1 MQRAC
6 FLLLQAVFITA
17 AAVPLSGC
25 GGTAAPQ
32 EIPEDQVADV
42 QLSVTLPVEGQSIGR
57 RSLSS
62 LSMDADR
69 QALVSISDVTK
80 IMVDIVNVTANPN
93 RVIFK
98 NTELTR
104 NAADGIWSATLPFLP
119 RNVMLEFR
127 STATGANGAT
137 IFAGT
142 TQQSLTASNTRVTIA
157 MSPADNNH
165 TLAIPRISRISVP
178 SQLSSGGSGSISVEV
193 QGSSGEALSFT
204 MVPAAN
210 GGEIFPQTGQIT
222 LSGTSATLVFQYTA
236 PVLSA
241 DQTFEHSVTIH
252 NPRGTSVKS
261 NFSTSVLQAG
271 QTAGV
276 NGSELR
282 VQFSPI
288 INNLIARRI
297 PNTTD
302 IEWRAEV
309 TDDRPTD
316 QELLSYNWQFLDPAG
331 TAIPPTF
338 TVNARTTILSNYDP
352 AVSGT
357 IRLAVTDA
365 DNGTTT
371 LNWVLPTNQFLNQ
384 SDLIV
389 EVGTGGGVASV
400 VAGGSHTCA
409 RIATGGIRCW
419 GKGNE
424 GQRGYNN
431 ADDSGKT
438 SSTLPSA
445 AGSIPELE
453 QARQVVAGTAH
464 TCALFNNGQVAC
476 WGRGAEGQLGYN
488 SIASVGDNES
498 VASYGY
504 VNVGGNVTR
513 IAAGGHHTCAVL
525 DTGNVRCWGS
535 NSRGQ
540 LGYGNNTGTRAKVGD
555 DEAPYTLGDVP
566 LGGALV
572 ADVTAGLEH
581 TCVLLRDGNVRC
593 WGRGAE
599 GQLGY
604 GNSTDQGAS
613 QIPPATN
620 LNFNLARVRQVVA
633 GGYHTCAM
641 LENGSVVCWGKASSG
656 QLGVSQVYNAT
667 TPNNSNNWGD
677 AAGET
682 PYDLAR
688 QYPLDLGGGR
698 KALAVTA
705 GAEYSCALLDTGA
718 VRCWGFNTNG
728 ELGQGTT
735 AVRPTPTTTGAID
748 VSLGASVVRLTSGAN
763 HNCALLTSGQV
774 RCWGK
779 GADGQ
784 LGYGNTNNVGHN
796 GQVDGAGVVSVL

>member
-1 MQRAC
+1 
-6 FLLLQAVFITA
+6 LLLQAAFITA

-25 GGTAAPQ
+25 GSTAAPQ
-32 EIPEDQVADV
+32 ETPEDQVADV

-62 LSMDADR
+62 LSTETDR
-69 QALVSISDVTK
+69 EALLSISDVSK
-80 IMVDIVNVTANPN
+80 IMVDITQINVPASSN

-119 RNVMLEFR
+119 RNVVLEFR
-127 STATGANGAT
+127 GTATSANGTT
-137 IFAGT
+137 IFSGT
-142 TQQSLTASNTRVTIA
+142 TLQTLTASNSRVTIA
-157 MSPADNNH
+157 MAPADNNH

-178 SQLSSGGSGSISVEV
+178 TQLSSGGSGSISVEV
-193 QGSSGEALSFT
+193 QGSSGEVLSFT
-204 MVPAAN
+204 MAPASN
-210 GGEIFPQTGQIT
+210 GGEIFPVTGQIT

-241 DQTFEHSVTIH
+241 DQTFEHSITVH
-252 NPRGTSVKS
+252 NPRGTSVRS

-302 IEWRAEV
+302 IEWSAEV
-309 TDDRPTD
+309 TDDRPTNPD
-316 QELLSYNWQFLDPAG
+316 LLTYSWQFLNPVGVTTPPA
-331 TAIPPTF
+331 F
-338 TVNARTTILSNYDP
+338 TVNARTTIMSDYDP

-371 LNWVLPTNQFLNQ
+371 LNWTLPTNQFLNQ
-384 SDLIV
+384 SDLII

-424 GQRGYNN
+424 GQRGYSNP
-431 ADDSGKT
+431 DDSGKT
-438 SSTLPSA
+438 PATLPSA

-453 QARQVVAGTAH
+453 RARQVVAGTAH
-464 TCALFNNGQVAC
+464 TCALFDNGQVAC

-488 SIASVGDNES
+488 SPFNVGDNES

-504 VNVGGNVTR
+504 VNLGGNVTR
-513 IAAGGHHTCAVL
+513 IAAGGNHTCALL
-525 DTGNVRCWGS
+525 DTGNVRCWGQ
-535 NSRGQ
+535 NNRGQ
-540 LGYGNNTGTRAKVGD
+540 LGYGNSATRPRVGD
-555 DEAPYTLGDVP
+555 DEAPYVLGDVP

-593 WGRGAE
+593 WGRGSE

-604 GNSTDQGAS
+604 GNSQDQGVS

-620 LNFNLARVRQVVA
+620 LNFNGARIRQLVA

-641 LENGSVVCWGKASSG
+641 FDNGSVTCWGKASSG
-656 QLGVSQVYNAT
+656 QLGVSSVYNAN
-667 TPNNSNNWGD
+667 PSLSNNWGD
-677 AAGET
+677 SANET
-682 PYDLAR
+682 PHEMAR
-688 QYPLDLGGGR
+688 QNPLDLGGGR

-705 GAEYSCALLDTGA
+705 GTEYTCALLDTGA
-718 VRCWGFNTNG
+718 VRCWGANANG
-728 ELGQGTT
+728 ELGQGNTT
-735 AVRPTPTTTGAID
+735 LRPTPTTAGAID

-796 GQVDGAGVVSVL
+796 GQVDGAGFVSVL